1 MDDFFRHILHEV
13 SGQGLSMSF
22 TLVACWYLHG
32 KIKECEADRKALWER
47 LFETQKQDNENPPL

>member
-1 MDDFFRHILHEV
+1 MDEFFRHIMREV
-13 SGQGLSMSF
+13 SGQSLSMSF

-47 LFETQKQDNENPPL
+47 LLQRNDNENHPL

>member
-1 MDDFFRHILHEV
+1 MDDFIAHILKEV

-22 TLVACWYLHG
+22 TLAACYYLHG

-47 LFETQKQDNENPPL
+47 LFETTQNDEDNS

>member
-1 MDDFFRHILHEV
+1 MDDFIHHILKEA

-22 TLVACWYLHG
+22 TMVACWYLHG

-47 LFETQKQDNENPPL
+47 LLEHNDNHENRN

>member
-1 MDDFFRHILHEV
+1 MDEFFRHIMREV

-47 LFETQKQDNENPPL
+47 LLERNDNENHPL

>member
-1 MDDFFRHILHEV
+1 MDDFIHHILKEA

-22 TLVACWYLHG
+22 TMVACWYLHG

-47 LFETQKQDNENPPL
+47 LLEHNENHENRD

>member
-1 MDDFFRHILHEV
+1 MDDFIRHILQEV

-22 TLVACWYLHG
+22 TLAACYYLHG

-47 LFETQKQDNENPPL
+47 LFETTQNDEDNS